1 MTQSLSAR
9 RTPPVIAIV
18 GRPNVGKSTLF
29 NRLIGRRKA
38 VVSSLPGTTRDRI
51 EGTLEW
57 RGMPLTVVDT
67 GGFQLT
73 AQGDLE
79 IAVQRH
85 LRVALREAQGVL
97 FLCDALQGLLPADQL
112 ILDSLRRMGKPVVIA
127 VNKTEHSRL
136 VPPEF
141 FALGAATIF
150 PVSALHGLGIGEL
163 LDHLAALVAPAG
175 APRSNGS
182 AHARAASD
190 EGCLSV
196 AIIGRQNVGK
206 SSLFNAFL
214 REERVIVSEIPGTTR
229 DAVDTVL
236 SLGETP
242 LRLIDTAGLR
252 HRRKVKSPVDLFAMA
267 RTAEAITRAHVA
279 LVVLDATQGVTTDDR
294 RIVTQVCEA
303 GCGLVLVV
311 NKWDLVK
318 GVSERTLAASMKRAA
333 PFAAFAPVVAVS
345 ATTGFQVAEALA
357 IAQRVFARIRRGV
370 SEEACRSVLV
380 RAWNA
385 HLPPRIRGRA
395 IRLRNARWIHGRPC
409 RIELA
414 TAPVGRLPVPYQHY
428 LLKQLHAHPGFRG
441 VPIKLVVTAAAP
453 SPPGP
458 PLVTAGAGK
467 PRTPTQH

>member
-9 RTPPVIAIV
+9 HTPPVIAIV

-38 VVSSLPGTTRDRI
+38 VVSSLQGTTRDRL

-79 IAVQRH
+79 TAVQRH

-127 VNKTEHSRL
+127 VNKTEHGRL

-163 LDHLAALVAPAG
+163 LDHLVTFVAPAG
-175 APRSNGS
+175 AQRSNGS
-182 AHARAASD
+182 GHARTASE
-190 EGCLSV
+190 EGGLSV

-318 GVSERTLAASMKRAA
+318 GVSERTLTASMKRAV

-345 ATTGFQVAEALA
+345 AKTGFQVTEALA
-357 IAQRVFARIRRGV
+357 IAQRVFERITRGV
-370 SEEACRSVLV
+370 SEETCRLVLV

-395 IRLRNARWIHGRPC
+395 IRLRTARWVPGRPC
-409 RIELA
+409 RIELT

-441 VPIKLVVTAAAP
+441 IPITLIVRAHEPQASA
-453 SPPGP
+453 S
-458 PLVTAGAGK
+458 
-467 PRTPTQH
+467 